1 MRFAKISA
9 LLLLVAFQASAQV
22 RKPTPIPPTQELRT
36 FVPKG
41 YTLREAFQTKLT
53 PSGET
58 ILLCDD
64 GEEFFPRISLVALRD
79 GQKFTLIDGGITG
92 VDDFLLMPLSKGQNG
107 LVVVY
112 HVGEDFS
119 DDEFAIFAGGENSYS
134 KVFFEQTME
143 GQMRIVSIDPI
154 KFTLSSAAAELDP
167 KDPEHSCVW
176 CLHRFRT
183 KTYVWDGLRF
193 KLTNKTLTRKFL
205 RPADPTPGHAFIMQA
220 PLGVAK
226 KQ

>member
-1 MRFAKISA
+1 MRFARISA

-22 RKPTPIPPTQELRT
+22 RKPTPIPSTQELRA

-41 YTLREAFQTKLT
+41 YALREAFRTKLT

-58 ILLCDD
+58 ILLYDD
-64 GEEFFPRISLVALRD
+64 GEEFFPRICLVALHD

-92 VDDFLLMPLSKGQNG
+92 VGGFLLMPLSKGENG

-112 HVGEDFS
+112 HVGQDFS
-119 DDEFAIFAGGENSYS
+119 DDEFAIFTGGENSYS
-134 KVFFEQTME
+134 KVFFERTTE
-143 GQMRIVSIDPI
+143 GQMRIVSTDPI

-167 KDPEHSCVW
+167 KDPERSCVW

-183 KTYVWDGLRF
+183 KTYVWDAQRF
-193 KLTNKTLTRKFL
+193 RLTNKVLTKEFL
-205 RPADPTPGHAFIMQA
+205 KPVDPGNAFIMQGA
-220 PLGVAK
+220 PGVGK
-226 KQ
+226 KR